1 MKEFLTEAQIKQM
14 RDRVQAVVDRLA
26 EIKIKQDKVR
36 ERTKLKSN
44 HSLSKE
50 LGSNTGHK

>member
-44 HSLSKE
+44 NSLREE
-50 LGSNTGHK
+50 LGSNPGHE